1 MEIIVWI
8 VLFNILMGI
17 VLVVQYWS
25 ELVRGQETYTRDE
38 LLDFLHIIPERLKRL
53 ARDEDLGLGIGALV
67 AGIAAGWMLTLLGG
81 LFSENISA
89 DVPDFAEG
97 GVPNYFFQSALF
109 VFVIHIAW
117 PSFKDFALDRG
128 EEHGMFFKVLSAELP
143 FFVGLAVCIAAV
155 NLTSW
160 GIHHEM
166 SFLFCLADIIILLG
180 YAGYRI
186 DNLQDVALPGK
197 RKEPDAAL
205 RRRPVDDDEY

>member
-25 ELVRGQETYTRDE
+25 ELVRSQESYTRDE

-53 ARDEDLGLGIGALV
+53 ARDEDLGLGIGSLL
-67 AGIAAGWMLTLLGG
+67 AGIGAGWLLTLLGG

-128 EEHGMFFKVLSAELP
+128 GEQGMFFRVLSTEVP

-160 GIHHEM
+160 GVHHEM
-166 SFLFCLADIIILLG
+166 SFLFCLGDIIILLG

-186 DNLQDVALPGK
+186 DSLRDAPEAS
-197 RKEPDAAL
+197 RKSSGAGL
-205 RRRPVDDDEY
+205 RRRPMDDDEY

>member
-8 VLFNILMGI
+8 VVFNILMGI
-17 VLVVQYWS
+17 VLVVQYWA
-25 ELVRGQETYTRDE
+25 ELVRAQESYTRDE

-53 ARDEDLGLGIGALV
+53 ARDEELGLGIGSLI
-67 AGIAAGWMLTLLGG
+67 AGIAAGWLLTLLGG

-128 EEHGMFFKVLSAELP
+128 GEEGMFFRILSTEIP

-160 GIHHEM
+160 GVHHEM

-186 DNLQDVALPGK
+186 DTMQDA
-197 RKEPDAAL
+197 PDPARSARGAGL
-205 RRRPVDDDEY
+205 RRRPVDDDDEY